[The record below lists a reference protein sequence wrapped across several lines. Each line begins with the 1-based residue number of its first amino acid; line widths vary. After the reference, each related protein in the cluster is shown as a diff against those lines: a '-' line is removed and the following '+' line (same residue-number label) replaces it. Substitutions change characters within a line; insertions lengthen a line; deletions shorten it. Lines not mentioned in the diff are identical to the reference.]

1 MTEKPSDT
9 CPLACASTIWFTR
22 FARSPCCLEVAVH
35 VYVRVSGGRPVGMQ
49 MLAVQSILKRL
60 LVAQAVQAR
69 TTSLARLLQYELSK
83 AQVVVQVIAMYNT
96 STH

>member
-35 VYVRVSGGRPVGMQ
+35 VYVRVSGGRPVARHADACGAEYSEAFACCSGRPSTNNFPGKIV
-49 MLAVQSILKRL
+49 AVRVIESTSRGTSYCD
-60 LVAQAVQAR
+60 VQ
-69 TTSLARLLQYELSK
+69 
-83 AQVVVQVIAMYNT
+83 
-96 STH
+96 H